1 MFEALL
7 QFFKE
12 LIFRNEII
20 DIRDKKFNFLS
31 FLMRTLVVLSILLNY
46 FLINRF
52 IRLADEHYKLQVAV
66 IELNHSHKECIVDL
80 RLLGKK

>member
-12 LIFRNEII
+12 LIFKNEII
-20 DIRDKKFNFLS
+20 DIRDKKFNFIS
-31 FLMRTLVVLSILLNY
+31 FLTRTLVVLSIMLNY

-52 IRLADEHYKLQVAV
+52 IKLADEHYKLQVAV
-66 IELNHSHKECIVDL
+66 IELNRSHKECIVDL
-80 RLLGKK
+80 KLLGKK